1 MKLADDDLQN
11 NASLLKK
18 GGTVV
23 PNQIVALY
31 FDNHRDNIIWFWS
44 VIAAGA
50 VPAVLQ
56 PFSNNLKTMA
66 DQVANIDR
74 ILQSPTVIT
83 SQHLALHF
91 KPLPSI
97 KTITIQRIH
106 YDDTAR
112 KMSMQPQCLA
122 SSELA
127 SIYFTSGS
135 TGHSKAVE
143 FSHSQLIASVEAKT
157 RFHGTKSDWNFLA
170 WCCMYYGICH
180 SPVQQLT
187 RYSIRPHCQF
197 CRATFASH
205 VQWL

>member
-1 MKLADDDLQN
+1 MKTADRILQT
-11 NASLLKK
+11 NASLMKK
-18 GGTVV
+18 GGIIV
-23 PNQIVALY
+23 PNQVVGLY

-56 PFSNNLKTMA
+56 PFSNNLKAMA

-97 KTITIQRIH
+97 KAITIQRIH
-106 YDDTAR
+106 YNENPQNL
-112 KMSMQPQCLA
+112 SMEPQCLA
-122 SSELA
+122 AGDLA
-127 SIYFTSGS
+127 AIYFTSGS
-135 TGHSKAVE
+135 TGHAKAVE
-143 FSHSQLIASVEAKT
+143 FSHNQLISSVEAKT

-170 WCCMYYGICH
+170 WCCTYYDHICQA
-180 SPVQQLT
+180 PGVVT
-187 RYSIRPHCQF
+187 DSI
-197 CRATFASH
+197 
-205 VQWL
+205 

>member
-1 MKLADDDLQN
+1 MKLADHGLQI
-11 NASLLKK
+11 NASILTK

-66 DQVANIDR
+66 DQVANLDR

-83 SQHLALHF
+83 SQHLALNF

-97 KTITIQRIH
+97 KTITIQRIR
-106 YDDTAR
+106 YDENAR
-112 KMSMQPQCLA
+112 KVSMEPRCLA

-170 WCCMYYGICH
+170 WCCMYYDICH
-180 SPVQQLT
+180 SLP
-187 RYSIRPHCQF
+187 RNN
-197 CRATFASH
+197 
-205 VQWL
+205 